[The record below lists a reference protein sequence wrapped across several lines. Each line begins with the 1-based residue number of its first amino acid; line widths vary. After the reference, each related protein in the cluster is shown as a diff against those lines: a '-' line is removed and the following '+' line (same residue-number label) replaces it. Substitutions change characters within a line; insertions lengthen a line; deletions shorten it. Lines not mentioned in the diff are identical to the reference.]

1 MGIKFPSGGESVE
14 RIETG
19 LESGPYWDETT
30 SPPDPGPSPM
40 STSADRP
47 LELQRREFA
56 SRRFLAMPL
65 AGTLAWSAVLVGGL
79 YLPTQKAGWLVF
91 IATGMIAYLGMAI
104 SRFTGEN
111 FLDKSRPKNVF
122 DALFFA
128 GMGEALLA
136 YAIAIPFYTVDPT
149 SVPLAVGVL
158 TGMMW
163 LPFGWIVQHWIG
175 LFHGIVR
182 SLSLCVL
189 WYLFPTQRFVVLP
202 AAIIVVYAVTIV
214 VLERRWRAGRAADR
228 GEGRTSLA

>member
-1 MGIKFPSGGESVE
+1 MAEQIHRS
-14 RIETG
+14 
-19 LESGPYWDETT
+19 LEV
-30 SPPDPGPSPM
+30 
-40 STSADRP
+40 
-47 LELQRREFA
+47 QRREFA
-56 SRRFLAMPL
+56 ARRFLAMPL
-65 AGTLAWSAVLVGGL
+65 AGTIAWSVVLVGGL

-91 IATGMIAYLGMAI
+91 IATGMIAYLGMGI

-111 FLDKSRPKNVF
+111 FLDRSRPKNVF
-122 DALFFA
+122 DALFFH

-182 SLSLCVL
+182 SVALCVL
-189 WYLFPTQRFVVLP
+189 WYLFPTQRFVLLP
-202 AAIIVVYAVTIV
+202 AAILVVYAVTIV
-214 VLERRWRAGRAADR
+214 VLERRWRATRQAQGAAA
-228 GEGRTSLA
+228 LA